1 MFFCGFVFY
10 VLSCSF
16 PFIFTV
22 VKVTIDII
30 ALKTPYLFMFLK
42 FTMT

>member
-1 MFFCGFVFY
+1 MFY
-10 VLSCSF
+10 VLSCYF

-30 ALKTPYLFMFLK
+30 AVSAFL
-42 FTMT
+42 

>member
-1 MFFCGFVFY
+1 MFFHGFVFY
-10 VLSCSF
+10 VLSCDF

-30 ALKTPYLFMFLK
+30 AVSAFLWLCNV
-42 FTMT
+42 TLH